1 MDSLAE
7 FHTDADH
14 EPDDVA
20 QAAADLNISTAG
32 IVSVVTWPNGCV
44 YVELDGLHRIME
56 RKALTLRNERG
67 AEWASDGTVDDRDEF
82 VLTIR
87 GRRLEG
93 RWVTKVGGTT
103 YTVSADAD
111 LSADAFTRIIVR
123 G

>member
-7 FHTDADH
+7 FHADADH
-14 EPDDVA
+14 PPDPVA
-20 QAAADLNISTAG
+20 EAAADLNISTAG
-32 IVSVVTWPNGCV
+32 IVSVATWPNGLV

-56 RKALTLRNERG
+56 RKVAKFRDGLGT
-67 AEWASDGTVDDRDEF
+67 EWASDGTVDDRDEF
-82 VLTIR
+82 SLTIR

-93 RWVTKVGGTT
+93 RWITKVKGTT

-111 LSADAFTRIIVR
+111 MSADAFTHIVVR

>member
-1 MDSLAE
+1 MDLRE
-7 FHTDADH
+7 FHTDHDR

-44 YVELDGLHRIME
+44 YVELDNLSRIME
-56 RKALTLRNERG
+56 RKARTVGKETG
-67 AEWASDGTVDDRDEF
+67 TEWVSDGTVDDRDEF
-82 VLTIR
+82 VLTIHS
-87 GRRLEG
+87 RRLEG

-103 YTVSADAD
+103 YTVSAYAD
-111 LSADAFTRIIVR
+111 LSADAFTRIVVR

>member
-7 FHTDADH
+7 FHADH
-14 EPDDVA
+14 DREPDDVA
-20 QAAADLNISTAG
+20 TAAADLGISTAG
-32 IVSVVTWPNGCV
+32 IVSVATWPNGLV

-67 AEWASDGTVDDRDEF
+67 AQWVGDGTVDDRDEF
-82 VLTIR
+82 TLTIR

-93 RWVTKVGGTT
+93 RWVTKVRGTT
-103 YTVSADAD
+103 YTVTADAD
-111 LSADAFTRIIVR
+111 MSADAFTHIVVR